1 MLRFL
6 GANLDPA
13 STPLAASLERIQR
26 PRQRMGRGMQ
36 MGLGWLIVRSPEPA
50 GPLLWHNG
58 GTSGFRSFVGVARD
72 RRIAVVVLSNSAR
85 SVDRPGL
92 RLVRLLS
99 TGAG

>member
-1 MLRFL
+1 
-6 GANLDPA
+6 
-13 STPLAASLERIQR
+13 
-26 PRQRMGRGMQ
+26 